1 MLQNELFVARF
12 NVALREVTPFK
23 LTSYLVRQK
32 FKAVTTLS
40 RTADQKK
47 KIVRSSLEKN
57 LASGRPFVHRICL
70 GTKGFSRVWVNAL
83 VFVAGRSH

>member
-1 MLQNELFVARF
+1 MLQNELSVARF

-47 KIVRSSLEKN
+47 N
-57 LASGRPFVHRICL
+57 C
-70 GTKGFSRVWVNAL
+70 
-83 VFVAGRSH
+83 

>member
-1 MLQNELFVARF
+1 MLQNELSVARF

-47 KIVRSSLEKN
+47 KLLDQV
-57 LASGRPFVHRICL
+57 
-70 GTKGFSRVWVNAL
+70 
-83 VFVAGRSH
+83 

>member
-12 NVALREVTPFK
+12 KVALREVTPFK

-32 FKAVTTLS
+32 FKAVSLS